1 MSTTKK
7 IPMRKCVGCQEMK
20 NKKEMLRVLKTAEGE
35 FILDATGRKNGRGAY
50 LCFSGKCLQ
59 EAIKNKG
66 LERSFKQAIPKEIYE
81 NLEKSWSSLNM
92 NRALSMISLATKAG
106 KTKSGEFMTEKE
118 VKEGR
123 AHLVIVADDAS
134 DNTKKKFQNM
144 CDFYK
149 VPIYFFED
157 KDTLGHAM
165 GKEFRASL
173 AVTDAGFA
181 KGIRKHLD
189 MEEG

>member
-1 MSTTKK
+1 MN
-7 IPMRKCVGCQEMK
+7 I
-20 NKKEMLRVLKTAEGE
+20 
-35 FILDATGRKNGRGAY
+35 
-50 LCFSGKCLQ
+50 
-59 EAIKNKG
+59 
-66 LERSFKQAIPKEIYE
+66 
-81 NLEKSWSSLNM
+81 

-173 AVTDAGFA
+173 AVTAVTYSLHCHAHRQSFITA
-181 KGIRKHLD
+181 FSLLFHPL
-189 MEEG
+189 

>member
-1 MSTTKK
+1 MKMS
-7 IPMRKCVGCQEMK
+7 
-20 NKKEMLRVLKTAEGE
+20 
-35 FILDATGRKNGRGAY
+35 
-50 LCFSGKCLQ
+50 
-59 EAIKNKG
+59 
-66 LERSFKQAIPKEIYE
+66 
-81 NLEKSWSSLNM
+81 
-92 NRALSMISLATKAG
+92 RALSMISLATKAG

-118 VKEGR
+118 VREGN

-144 CDFYK
+144 CDFYR
-149 VPIYFFED
+149 VPIYFYGD

-189 MEEG
+189 TEENTIA

>member
-1 MSTTKK
+1 
-7 IPMRKCVGCQEMK
+7 
-20 NKKEMLRVLKTAEGE
+20 
-35 FILDATGRKNGRGAY
+35 
-50 LCFSGKCLQ
+50 
-59 EAIKNKG
+59 
-66 LERSFKQAIPKEIYE
+66 
-81 NLEKSWSSLNM
+81 M

-157 KDTLGHAM
+157 TLGLAM

-173 AVTDAGFA
+173 AVTDAGVA